1 MKKNR
6 IIVIADEGEVLWE
19 SLVLPEQQTEIYQAK
34 NIQDA
39 LSHLTVFS
47 YHLILIAV
55 KQEPEIICQLVET
68 IRKMVIT
75 PVIVLLPD
83 HSEMRNKIIQA
94 GADVVL
100 TQLCTEEISLQA
112 YALIRRYTEW
122 KSERKE
128 EVPVIVG
135 KLEILP
141 LQRTVEWEHKRIHV
155 VKREFDFLYLLAST
169 PGRVYTYSQIYQLV
183 WQEYPHGDIANII
196 YCMVHRLKRKLKKVD
211 VSAKH
216 TSPYSVNSAIG
227 NINFSISIFYSSYKK
242 SPANYAGPS
251 VLVKNQS
258 SVCFFIHDF
267 FRYCHRHICVTKFF
281 ILIQIRITI

>member
-100 TQLCTEEISLQA
+100 TQLYRRNQPAGICIDPPLYRVEIGKK
-112 YALIRRYTEW
+112 RRSSCHSW
-122 KSERKE
+122 KTGN
-128 EVPVIVG
+128 P
-135 KLEILP
+135 
-141 LQRTVEWEHKRIHV
+141 
-155 VKREFDFLYLLAST
+155 ST
-169 PGRVYTYSQIYQLV
+169 S
-183 WQEYPHGDIANII
+183 
-196 YCMVHRLKRKLKKVD
+196 K
-211 VSAKH
+211 
-216 TSPYSVNSAIG
+216 NSRMGA
-227 NINFSISIFYSSYKK
+227 
-242 SPANYAGPS
+242 
-251 VLVKNQS
+251 
-258 SVCFFIHDF
+258 
-267 FRYCHRHICVTKFF
+267 
-281 ILIQIRITI
+281 

>member
-6 IIVIADEGEVLWE
+6 IIVIADEGEMTWE
-19 SLVLPEQQTEIYQAK
+19 SLILLEQQAEFYQMK
-34 NIQDA
+34 SIQDA

-55 KQEPEIICQLVET
+55 KREPEIVCQLVEA
-68 IRKMVIT
+68 IRKLVIT
-75 PVIVLLPD
+75 PMIVLLPD

-122 KSERKE
+122 KAERKE
-128 EVPVIVG
+128 EIHIMVG

-141 LQRTVEWEHKRIHV
+141 LQRTVEWDNKIIPV

-169 PGRVYTYSQIYQLV
+169 PGRVYTYGQIYQLV
-183 WQEYPHGDIANII
+183 WQEYPHGDITNII
-196 YCMVHRLKRKLKKVD
+196 YCMVHRLKQKLKKAD
-211 VSAKH
+211 VNAEH
-216 TSPYSVNSAIG
+216 I
-227 NINFSISIFYSSYKK
+227 I
-242 SPANYAGPS
+242 
-251 VLVKNQS
+251 S
-258 SVCFFIHDF
+258 SVKEVG
-267 FRYCHRHICVTKFF
+267 YCLKVYKES
-281 ILIQIRITI
+281 

>member
-83 HSEMRNKIIQA
+83 HSEMRNKIIYLGGRCGIDTTVYSGRSQSA
-94 GADVVL
+94 VVCIDSPLYRMEIGKKRRNPCYGGKTENPSTSKNSRMGA
-100 TQLCTEEISLQA
+100 
-112 YALIRRYTEW
+112 
-122 KSERKE
+122 
-128 EVPVIVG
+128 
-135 KLEILP
+135 
-141 LQRTVEWEHKRIHV
+141 
-155 VKREFDFLYLLAST
+155 
-169 PGRVYTYSQIYQLV
+169 
-183 WQEYPHGDIANII
+183 
-196 YCMVHRLKRKLKKVD
+196 
-211 VSAKH
+211 
-216 TSPYSVNSAIG
+216 
-227 NINFSISIFYSSYKK
+227 
-242 SPANYAGPS
+242 
-251 VLVKNQS
+251 
-258 SVCFFIHDF
+258 
-267 FRYCHRHICVTKFF
+267 
-281 ILIQIRITI
+281 